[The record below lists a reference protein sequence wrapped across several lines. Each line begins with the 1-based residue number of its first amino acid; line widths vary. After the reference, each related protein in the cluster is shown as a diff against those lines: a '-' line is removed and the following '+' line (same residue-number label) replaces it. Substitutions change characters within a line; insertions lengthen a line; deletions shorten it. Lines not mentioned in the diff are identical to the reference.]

1 MGNSTMGN
9 LNVGNP
15 IQGTP
20 GMKPEGVSKDS
31 PERVSRVS
39 PEGDREGSSEGLLY
53 PQEIFNNSGELYSK
67 TNFSNYYLI
76 LGKRLL
82 KICKC

>member
-15 IQGTP
+15 IQWTP

-39 PEGDREGSSEGLLY
+39 PEGDREGSSEGV
-53 PQEIFNNSGELYSK
+53 S
-67 TNFSNYYLI
+67 
-76 LGKRLL
+76 
-82 KICKC
+82 

>member
-1 MGNSTMGN
+1 MENSAMGN

-39 PEGDREGSSEGLLY
+39 PEGDREGSPEGV
-53 PQEIFNNSGELYSK
+53 SW
-67 TNFSNYYLI
+67 
-76 LGKRLL
+76 LGH
-82 KICKC
+82 